1 VKPSDEDIDARLERL
16 ARATDG
22 IRPRPDFGA
31 RVARALEAER
41 DGAMVHELSR
51 PARRVL
57 PALALA
63 AAVSLVWAVESDQA
77 FDDALSAYPDEMVEL
92 EW

>member
-1 VKPSDEDIDARLERL
+1 MPPKRFDL
-16 ARATDG
+16 RA
-22 IRPRPDFGA
+22 DFGA
-31 RVARALEAER
+31 KVARALEAEAR
-41 DGAMVHELSR
+41 AEVVHDLRR

-63 AAVSLVWAVESDQA
+63 AAVSLTWAVESDQA
-77 FDDALSAYPDEMVEL
+77 FDDALAAYPDEMVEL

>member
-1 VKPSDEDIDARLERL
+1 VKNENEDIDGRL
-16 ARATDG
+16 ARLSRETEG
-22 IRPRPDFGA
+22 VRPRPDFGA
-31 RVARALEAER
+31 RVARAIEAEQR
-41 DGAMVHELSR
+41 GGWLAELGR

-63 AAVSLVWAVESDQA
+63 AAVSLVWAVESDLA
-77 FDDALSAYPDEMVEL
+77 FDDALSLYADETVEL

>member
-1 VKPSDEDIDARLERL
+1 MDRDEDIDARLARL
-16 ARATDG
+16 ARATEA
-22 IRPRPDFGA
+22 IQPRADFGA
-31 RVARALEAER
+31 RVARALETEPR
-41 DGAMVHELSR
+41 TEVLHELRR
-51 PARRVL
+51 PARRLL

-77 FDDALSAYPDEMVEL
+77 FDDALAAYPDEVVEL

>member
-1 VKPSDEDIDARLERL
+1 MKDQHEDIDARLERL
-16 ARATDG
+16 ARATEA
-22 IRPRPDFGA
+22 IRPRGDFAA
-31 RVARALEAER
+31 RVARALDAEGR
-41 DGAMVHELSR
+41 NEGVHELRR

-77 FDDALSAYPDEMVEL
+77 FDDALAAYPDEMVEL